1 MSPSIRPLRVPATV
15 FLSLFLFAALTAC
28 SHKQGKIAVIW
39 TNQPEFASY
48 VELFNNSQDK
58 HRIVVEYKENPSGA
72 LISAKNPPEIIIGP
86 WLKGEKTRS
95 RLVPIDYLFAELR
108 INSKQFYAPLL
119 DLGNVR
125 GRQYLLPV
133 SFNLPALI
141 FSAEN
146 RSLIQNDFSL
156 SLEQIQALSRDYNEK
171 KGNIYTKM
179 GFSPRWNS
187 EFLYLVAQMFN
198 ARFEEGSSLFGWN
211 EASLG
216 EGIRYLRAWTSDIN
230 TSPRAEDD
238 FQFKYLYDP
247 PHKLVASGRC
257 LFSYMSSEQLLI
269 LQRDKIQDIDYRWV
283 MKDNKTPVR
292 DDIVYLGICKHAG
305 NMEAAEAFIIWFY
318 GEKNQRALL
327 DRAKQM
333 GTMDQTFGISG
344 GFSALKPVNEK
355 VYPLFYPSLL
365 GHLPPAE
372 TLSVPRI
379 LPNNWET
386 IKAGIVIPYLTSM
399 AGSPSDLVNSV
410 PTLQE
415 RIAIWQKTH

>member
-1 MSPSIRPLRVPATV
+1 MISLLRRFLIPAAFLCLLLLTV
-15 FLSLFLFAALTAC
+15 LDSCSLK
-28 SHKQGKIAVIW
+28 SRKIAIIW

-48 VELFNNSQDK
+48 VELFNNSQDR

-72 LISAKNPPEIIIGP
+72 LMATKDPPEIIIGP

-108 INSKQFYAPLL
+108 INSKQFYSALL

-133 SFNLPALI
+133 SFNLPAII
-141 FSAEN
+141 FSADN
-146 RSLIQNDFSL
+146 KGLIENDFSL
-156 SLEQIQALSRDYNEK
+156 SLEQIQDLSRDYNEK
-171 KGNIYTKM
+171 TGGIYTKM
-179 GFSPRWNS
+179 GFSPRWDS

-211 EASLG
+211 EASLA
-216 EGIRYLRAWTSDIN
+216 EGIRYLRAWTTGNN

-247 PHKLVASGRC
+247 PHKLVAAGRN
-257 LFSYMSSEQLLI
+257 LFSYMSSEQLLV
-269 LQRDKIQDIDYRWV
+269 LPRDKIQNIDFRWV

-292 DDIVYLGICKHAG
+292 DDIVYLGICKRAR

-333 GTMDQTFGISG
+333 GIMDQNFGISG

-365 GHLPPAE
+365 GHLPPEE
-372 TLSVPRI
+372 TLGVPRI

-386 IKAGIVIPYLTSM
+386 IKTSIVIPYLVSITGAP
-399 AGSPSDLVNSV
+399 AGMEDSV

-415 RIAIWQKTH
+415 RISIWQKTH

>member
-1 MSPSIRPLRVPATV
+1 MAFSFLILAT
-15 FLSLFLFAALTAC
+15 LAALTAC
-28 SHKQGKIAVIW
+28 SRKSGDIAVIW
-39 TNQPEFASY
+39 TNQPDFASY
-48 VELFNNSQDK
+48 VELFNNSQDR
-58 HRIVVEYKENPSGA
+58 HRIVVEYKDNPSGA
-72 LISAKNPPEIIIGP
+72 LMGAKNPPEIIIGP

-108 INSKQFYAPLL
+108 INSKQFYSALL

-146 RSLIQNDFSL
+146 KGLIENDFSL
-156 SLEQIQALSRDYNEK
+156 SLEQIQGLSRDYNERHD
-171 KGNIYTKM
+171 GIYTKM

-187 EFLYLVAQMFN
+187 EFLYLVAQMYN

-211 EASLG
+211 EGSLN
-216 EGIRYLRAWTSDIN
+216 EGLRYIRAWTTGIN
-230 TSPRAEDD
+230 SSPRAEDD

-247 PHKLVASGRC
+247 PYKLVTAGRS
-257 LFSYMSSEQLLI
+257 LFSYMSSEQLLV
-269 LQRDKIQDIDYRWV
+269 LPRDKIQNIDFRWV

-292 DDIVYLGICKHAG
+292 DDIVYLGICKRAR

-327 DRAKQM
+327 DRSKRM
-333 GTMDQTFGISG
+333 GTMDQAFGISG

-365 GHLPPAE
+365 GHLPPAD
-372 TLSVPRI
+372 TLGVPRI

-386 IKAGIVIPYLTSM
+386 IKAGIVIPYLTSI
-399 AGSPSDLVNSV
+399 AGTPSGMEDSV

-415 RIAIWQKTH
+415 RISLWQKTH

>member
-1 MSPSIRPLRVPATV
+1 MISLRRRSPIPAVILCFLLPTV
-15 FLSLFLFAALTAC
+15 LASC
-28 SHKQGKIAVIW
+28 SRESGKIAVIW

-48 VELFNNSQDK
+48 VELFNNSQDR

-72 LISAKNPPEIIIGP
+72 LMAAKNPPEIIIGP

-108 INSKQFYAPLL
+108 INSKQFYSALL

-133 SFNLPALI
+133 SFNLPAII
-141 FSAEN
+141 FSADN
-146 RSLIQNDFSL
+146 KGLIANDFSL
-156 SLEQIQALSRDYNEK
+156 SLEQIQDLSRDYNEK
-171 KGNIYTKM
+171 TGGIYTKM
-179 GFSPRWNS
+179 GFSPRWDS

-211 EASLG
+211 EASLA
-216 EGIRYLRAWTSDIN
+216 EGIRYLRGWTTGIN

-247 PHKLVASGRC
+247 PHKLVTAGRN
-257 LFSYMSSEQLLI
+257 LFSYMSSEQLLV
-269 LQRDKIQDIDYRWV
+269 LPRDKIQNIDFRWV

-292 DDIVYLGICKHAG
+292 DDIVYLGICKRAR

-327 DRAKQM
+327 ERAKQM
-333 GTMDQTFGISG
+333 GIMDQNFGISG

-365 GHLPPAE
+365 GHLPPEE
-372 TLSVPRI
+372 TLGVPRI

-386 IKAGIVIPYLTSM
+386 IKAGIVIPYLVSM
-399 AGSPSDLVNSV
+399 AGAPSGMEDSV

-415 RIAIWQKTH
+415 RISVWQKTH